1 MANYTGQ
8 SGVLKLD
15 NYAGSVTSIAEVRSF
30 SIEHTVNTVEDT
42 VMGDQ
47 YKTYKTNLNE
57 WSGSADIYLNDA
69 DLTAFGNILIGDT
82 AGARSLGQ
90 ELRIEAYPGGNPSAG
105 YPKVSGNII
114 ATGFSISSS
123 MDGMV
128 EASISFSGTGN
139 LTLGSST

>member
-15 NYAGSVTSIAEVRSF
+15 NYAGAATSIAEVRSF

-57 WSGSADIYLNDA
+57 WTGSADIFLNDA
-69 DLTAFGNILIGDT
+69 DLTAFGNVLIGDT
-82 AGARSLGQ
+82 AGARSAGQ
-90 ELRIEAYPGGNPSAG
+90 ELRIEAYPGGNTAG

-114 ATGFSISSS
+114 ATGFSINSS

-139 LTLGSST
+139 LTLGSAT

>member
-15 NYAGSVTSIAEVRSF
+15 NYAGTVTSIAEVRSF

-69 DLTAFGNILIGDT
+69 DLTAFGNVLIGDT

-90 ELRIEAYPGGNPSAG
+90 ELRIEAFPGGNTVG
-105 YPKVSGNII
+105 FPKVSGNII

-139 LTLGSST
+139 LTLGSATA

>member
-47 YKTYKTNLNE
+47 YKTYKPNLNE
-57 WSGSADIYLNDA
+57 WTGSADIYLNDA
-69 DLTAFGNILIGDT
+69 DLTAFGNILIADT
-82 AGARSLGQ
+82 AGARSAGQ
-90 ELRIEAYPGGNPSAG
+90 ELRIEAYPGGNTAG
-105 YPKVSGNII
+105 YPKVSGNIV
-114 ATGFSISSS
+114 ATGFSINST

-128 EASISFSGTGN
+128 EASISFSGTGA
-139 LTLGSST
+139 LTLGSAS

>member
-15 NYAGSVTSIAEVRSF
+15 NYAGTVTSIAEVRSF

-47 YKTYKTNLNE
+47 YKSYKTNVNE
-57 WSGSADIYLNDA
+57 WTGSADIYLNDA

-82 AGARSLGQ
+82 AGARSGGQ
-90 ELRIEAYPGGNPSAG
+90 ELRIEAYPGGNTAG
-105 YPKVSGNII
+105 YPKLSGNII
-114 ATGFSISSS
+114 ATGFSINSS

-128 EASISFSGTGN
+128 EASISFTGTGS
-139 LTLGSST
+139 LTLGSAS